1 MSEVNY
7 DKVPVAG
14 MVSSVKMYI
23 EEGFMCGHFLTALF
37 SNDLVG
43 VYSRGDKAN
52 TEAMKKWVTFLFNY
66 APASCWGSKQRVKD
80 WISDGG
86 LEGRRKKKEE
96 EANV

>member
-1 MSEVNY
+1 MIDY

-43 VYSRGDKAN
+43 VFNRADSDN
-52 TEAMKKWVTFLFNY
+52 EEALKKWITFLY
-66 APASCWGSKQRVKD
+66 CDAPAACWGSKQRVED
-80 WISDGG
+80 WSRDGG